1 MPCLLQNVSR
11 QQKESSSLSA
21 RLLELESEQAS
32 LQQQLSEVEEA
43 CGQERSKVSQL
54 EGELI
59 SVDMV
64 KDGMSRRL
72 EKVCTY
78 MTGVWP
84 PQVKW
89 PLSYVELHPRCW
101 LQSPSKGA
109 DLKCCGSGY
118 HGYLKFLGRTGS
130 CMCANS
136 LGACTI

>member
-11 QQKESSSLSA
+11 QQKESSCLSA

-78 MTGVWP
+78 MNAHIHRCLGEVASQLCGVAP
-84 PQVKW
+84 KV
-89 PLSYVELHPRCW
+89 LVTIT
-101 LQSPSKGA
+101 SKGA
-109 DLKCCGSGY
+109 DLRVLWFRLPWIPQVFRKDRKLYVC
-118 HGYLKFLGRTGS
+118 K
-130 CMCANS
+130 
-136 LGACTI
+136 